1 MDSKEDQKP
10 IRDNIMKYI
19 LLSILIIPFVSV
31 MILFSLSNPVFG
43 KTPQFYSVGECLMR
57 TMKNRNL
64 TGNKMFDVV
73 HKECEKKINV
83 TKTDIIEHKG
93 ELVRKYL
100 EKREIGSFDQNKDR
114 GHMTLPFTDTLPPK
128 FWNLNKLKSENK
140 IINWFNDRSES

>member
-31 MILFSLSNPVFG
+31 MILFSVSTPVFG

-64 TGNKMFDVV
+64 TGNKMFDMV
-73 HKECEKKINV
+73 HKECEKKLYV

-100 EKREIGSFDQNKDR
+100 EKREIGSLDQNKD
-114 GHMTLPFTDTLPPK
+114 MSLMILPSKDGLRFEK
-128 FWNLNKLKSENK
+128 FN
-140 IINWFNDRSES
+140 

>member
-10 IRDNIMKYI
+10 FRDNIMKYI

-31 MILFSLSNPVFG
+31 MILFSVSTPVFG

-100 EKREIGSFDQNKDR
+100 EKREIGSFNQNKD
-114 GHMTLPFTDTLPPK
+114 MSFLILPSKDGL
-128 FWNLNKLKSENK
+128 
-140 IINWFNDRSES
+140 

>member
-10 IRDNIMKYI
+10 FRDNIMKYI

-31 MILFSLSNPVFG
+31 MILFSVSTPVFG

-64 TGNKMFDVV
+64 TGNRMFDVV
-73 HKECEKKINV
+73 HKECEKKMNV

-100 EKREIGSFDQNKDR
+100 EKREIGSFDQNKD
-114 GHMTLPFTDTLPPK
+114 MSFMILPSKDGL
-128 FWNLNKLKSENK
+128 
-140 IINWFNDRSES
+140 

>member
-1 MDSKEDQKP
+1 MNFIK
-10 IRDNIMKYI
+10 I
-19 LLSILIIPFVSV
+19 LIVTLFVLSISNVS
-31 MILFSLSNPVFG
+31 FG

-73 HKECEKKINV
+73 HKECEKRMYV

-100 EKREIGSFDQNKDR
+100 EKREIGSVDQNNDR
-114 GHMTLPFTDTLPPK
+114 GYMTLPFTDILSPE
-128 FWNLNKLKSENK
+128 FWNLN
-140 IINWFNDRSES
+140 

>member
-10 IRDNIMKYI
+10 IRDNIMKFI

-31 MILFSLSNPVFG
+31 MILFSVSTPVFG

-73 HKECEKKINV
+73 HEECEKRMYV

-100 EKREIGSFDQNKDR
+100 EKREIGSFDQNKD
-114 GHMTLPFTDTLPPK
+114 MSFMILPSKDGL
-128 FWNLNKLKSENK
+128 
-140 IINWFNDRSES
+140 

>member
-1 MDSKEDQKP
+1 MNFIK
-10 IRDNIMKYI
+10 I
-19 LLSILIIPFVSV
+19 LIVNLLFLSISNVS
-31 MILFSLSNPVFG
+31 FG

-73 HKECEKKINV
+73 HKECEKRMYV

-100 EKREIGSFDQNKDR
+100 EKREIGSFDQNKD
-114 GHMTLPFTDTLPPK
+114 MSFMILPSKDGL
-128 FWNLNKLKSENK
+128 
-140 IINWFNDRSES
+140 

>member
-1 MDSKEDQKP
+1 MNL
-10 IRDNIMKYI
+10 IN
-19 LLSILIIPFVSV
+19 LLTFTLFVLSISNVS
-31 MILFSLSNPVFG
+31 FG

-73 HKECEKKINV
+73 HKECEKKMNV

-100 EKREIGSFDQNKDR
+100 EKREIGSFNQNKD
-114 GHMTLPFTDTLPPK
+114 MSFMILPSNDGLQSEK
-128 FWNLNKLKSENK
+128 FN
-140 IINWFNDRSES
+140 

>member
-1 MDSKEDQKP
+1 MDSKKDQKN

-19 LLSILIIPFVSV
+19 LFSILMIPFVSV
-31 MILFSLSNPVFG
+31 MIIFYLSNPVFG

-73 HKECEKKINV
+73 HKECEKKMNV

-100 EKREIGSFDQNKDR
+100 EKREIGSFDQNKDMSF
-114 GHMTLPFTDTLPPK
+114 MTLPSIDGL
-128 FWNLNKLKSENK
+128 
-140 IINWFNDRSES
+140 

>member
-10 IRDNIMKYI
+10 FRDNIMKYI

-31 MILFSLSNPVFG
+31 MILFSVSTPVFG

-73 HKECEKKINV
+73 HEECEKRMYV

-100 EKREIGSFDQNKDR
+100 EKREIGSFDQNKD
-114 GHMTLPFTDTLPPK
+114 MSFMILPSKDGL
-128 FWNLNKLKSENK
+128 
-140 IINWFNDRSES
+140 

>member
-10 IRDNIMKYI
+10 IWDNIMKYI
-19 LLSILIIPFVSV
+19 LLSIFIIPFVSV

-64 TGNKMFDVV
+64 TGNKKFDVV
-73 HKECEKKINV
+73 YKECEKKMNV
-83 TKTDIIEHKG
+83 TKTNIIEHKG

-100 EKREIGSFDQNKDR
+100 EKRDIGSLDQNKDR
-114 GHMTLPFTDTLPPK
+114 GHMTLPFTETLPPE
-128 FWNLNKLKSENK
+128 FWKGDCSMLNYLNY
-140 IINWFNDRSES
+140 FRLFV

>member
-10 IRDNIMKYI
+10 IRENIMKYM

-31 MILFSLSNPVFG
+31 MILFSVSTPVFG

-73 HKECEKKINV
+73 HKECEKRMYV

-100 EKREIGSFDQNKDR
+100 EKREIGSFDQNKDISFVIVPSKD
-114 GHMTLPFTDTLPPK
+114 GL
-128 FWNLNKLKSENK
+128 
-140 IINWFNDRSES
+140 

>member
-10 IRDNIMKYI
+10 FRDNIMKYI
-19 LLSILIIPFVSV
+19 LLSILLIAFVSV
-31 MILFSLSNPVFG
+31 MILFSVSTPVFG

-73 HKECEKKINV
+73 HKECEKKMNV

-100 EKREIGSFDQNKDR
+100 EKREIGSFDQNKD
-114 GHMTLPFTDTLPPK
+114 MSFMILPSKDGL
-128 FWNLNKLKSENK
+128 
-140 IINWFNDRSES
+140 

>member
-31 MILFSLSNPVFG
+31 MILFSVSTPVFG

-73 HKECEKKINV
+73 HKECEKRMYV
-83 TKTDIIEHKG
+83 TKIDIIERKG

-100 EKREIGSFDQNKDR
+100 EKREIGSFDQNKDVSF
-114 GHMTLPFTDTLPPK
+114 MILPSKDGL
-128 FWNLNKLKSENK
+128 
-140 IINWFNDRSES
+140 